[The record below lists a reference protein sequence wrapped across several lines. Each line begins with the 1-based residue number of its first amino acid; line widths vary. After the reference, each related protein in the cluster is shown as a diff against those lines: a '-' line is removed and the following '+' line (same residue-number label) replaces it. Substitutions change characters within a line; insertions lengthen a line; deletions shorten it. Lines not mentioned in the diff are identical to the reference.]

1 MIDISPAFVSK
12 GEHQL
17 LCSFHLNYRTKM
29 WHKYISKTEIVAKV
43 DKVLLTKDSATRL
56 DFGLAYQMSNST
68 LVQLD
73 F

>member
-1 MIDISPAFVSK
+1 
-12 GEHQL
+12 
-17 LCSFHLNYRTKM
+17 M

>member
-1 MIDISPAFVSK
+1 
-12 GEHQL
+12 
-17 LCSFHLNYRTKM
+17 M

-68 LVQLD
+68 LVQLE
-73 F
+73 FWVVYKLKIQESLSNPFMS